1 MGEAKRRGNQELRQ
15 QQAIASARARF
26 PETVA
31 CNECH
36 AALSDIVPFDTRG
49 IPGLRLAGGALCT
62 CGNTTYVIDG
72 SPDAVARLQVVLAEE
87 HDSAPKTGTVRKP
100 S

>member
-1 MGEAKRRGNQELRQ
+1 MGEAKKRGSQELRQ
-15 QQAIASARARF
+15 QQAIAAARAKF
-26 PETVA
+26 PDKIE

-72 SPDAVARLQVVLAEE
+72 SAEAVARLQEVLAEE
-87 HDSAPKTGTVRKP
+87 HDGAPKMGTVRKP
-100 S
+100 G